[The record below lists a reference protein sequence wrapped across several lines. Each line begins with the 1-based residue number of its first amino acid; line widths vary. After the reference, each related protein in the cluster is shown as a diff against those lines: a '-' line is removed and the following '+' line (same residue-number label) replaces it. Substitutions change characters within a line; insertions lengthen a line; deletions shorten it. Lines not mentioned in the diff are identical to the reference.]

1 MVMVMVLIMAFF
13 VMFTLSSGL
22 MARSRISTGE
32 GGGGDCAHDGIS
44 YQACFL
50 LWLDGKVEIVMMIMM
65 AR

>member
-1 MVMVMVLIMAFF
+1 MAVSSALVRVLGTA
-13 VMFTLSSGL
+13 LSSGL

-32 GGGGDCAHDGIS
+32 GGGGDGAHDGIS